1 MLGFEEAEVGSSPIK
16 SNNGKIIWVKNEVKA
31 LETKVESL
39 TEIVNNKVDLVFSE
53 VNGEQVPWT
62 LLSPE
67 NKLKLE
73 TIEVGAQENKIEA
86 ICLANSGKCLAIVN
100 KTVQLPF
107 ATGSMPG
114 LVKLSKEVVLDE
126 NQALSIREVNVN
138 KLVQTA
144 GEEIHLY
151 CGDASL

>member
-1 MLGFEEAEVGSSPIK
+1 
-16 SNNGKIIWVKNEVKA
+16 
-31 LETKVESL
+31 
-39 TEIVNNKVDLVFSE
+39 
-53 VNGEQVPWT
+53 
-62 LLSPE
+62 
-67 NKLKLE
+67 
-73 TIEVGAQENKIEA
+73 
-86 ICLANSGKCLAIVN
+86 
-100 KTVQLPF
+100 
-107 ATGSMPG
+107 MPG